1 MEKLAAFIILV
12 CMGLSIM
19 TLYNDYKIK
28 QEEAIT
34 VTEDIAD
41 YNSAEYPLESFDVFL
56 DEIPDEANVIS
67 YHYRKIYRSYYD
79 ICLETRF
86 DTTEQIDSYI
96 LKIKEKFLNN
106 HSENPIVQRNGWA
119 IIEENPHDSEY
130 IDVFLTYTEKDK
142 MDYFAISSA
151 VGFKYKSVV
160 PYFSGSY
167 QLISYSYEKLIVRQF
182 CTYDTI
188 QYYLD
193 SDETAQNSLYTP
205 QYFLKFDVPLDK
217 DVERIFPLN
226 YGY

>member
-1 MEKLAAFIILV
+1 M
-12 CMGLSIM
+12 
-19 TLYNDYKIK
+19 
-28 QEEAIT
+28 
-34 VTEDIAD
+34 
-41 YNSAEYPLESFDVFL
+41 

-67 YHYRKIYRSYYD
+67 YHYRKKYRSYYD
-79 ICLETRF
+79 IFLETRF

-130 IDVFLTYTEKDK
+130 TDVFLTYTEKDK

-151 VGFKYKSVV
+151 VGFKYRSVA

-182 CTYDTI
+182 CTYDSI
-188 QYYLD
+188 FYYRD
-193 SDETAQNSLYTP
+193 RDEAEQNALYTP

>member
-1 MEKLAAFIILV
+1 MIKFSAFIILM
-12 CMGLSIM
+12 CMGLSTVTSCDKFI
-19 TLYNDYKIK
+19 LNRE
-28 QEEAIT
+28 EEAMI
-34 VTEDIAD
+34 VTENIDD
-41 YNSAEYPLESFDVFL
+41 YNSAEYPLDSFDVFL

-151 VGFKYKSVV
+151 VGFKYRSVV

-193 SDETAQNSLYTP
+193 SETSQNSLYTP